1 MPGAII
7 ERDDLL
13 CVVAIGFL
21 DQKQATG
28 SACRAV
34 RDVRSPEVSAFEGS
48 QSAGELLAFVNQ
60 IPTVPDEGDDF
71 FGYDRSVLIFDDV
84 FLNASSFCVMRKC

>member
-13 CVVAIGFL
+13 RVVALGFL
-21 DQKQATG
+21 DQKQATR

-34 RDVRSPEVSAFEGS
+34 RDVRAPEVFAFDGG
-48 QSAGELLAFVNQ
+48 QSAGELMAFVEQ
-60 IPTVPDEGDDF
+60 VPAVPDEGDEF
-71 FGYDRSVLIFDDV
+71 LGYDRSVLVFDDV

>member
-13 CVVAIGFL
+13 CVVALGFL
-21 DQKQATG
+21 DEQQATG

-34 RDVRSPEVSAFEGS
+34 GDVRSPEVSAFEGG
-48 QSAGELLAFVNQ
+48 QAAGELLAFVEQ
-60 IPTVPDEGDDF
+60 VPAVPDEGDEF
-71 FGYDRSVLIFDDV
+71 LGYDRSVLVFDDV